1 MNFTNSCVKWCKKLT
16 NKPYLICWCPADM
29 IIDWTVCNY
38 QESFT
43 FLQTVFKWDGE
54 AKASFF
60 IWIMK
65 KYLNLLHRKGKFYA
79 NNKWNIMYH
88 PLSRV
93 GTQTVEHSAFV
104 GYDMHII
111 YIICLVERQEWTK
124 EQTSVRTCNGTM
136 LIFFFFFN
144 IKRS

>member
-1 MNFTNSCVKWCKKLT
+1 
-16 NKPYLICWCPADM
+16 
-29 IIDWTVCNY
+29 
-38 QESFT
+38 
-43 FLQTVFKWDGE
+43 
-54 AKASFF
+54 
-60 IWIMK
+60 
-65 KYLNLLHRKGKFYA
+65 
-79 NNKWNIMYH
+79 MYH

>member
-1 MNFTNSCVKWCKKLT
+1 
-16 NKPYLICWCPADM
+16 M

-65 KYLNLLHRKGKFYA
+65 KYLNLLHRKGKFYV

-93 GTQTVEHSAFV
+93 GTQTVEYSAFV
-104 GYDMHII
+104 GYDNAYHLHNMFSRKTRMDKGANLCEDLQWHHAN
-111 YIICLVERQEWTK
+111 L
-124 EQTSVRTCNGTM
+124 
-136 LIFFFFFN
+136 FFFY
-144 IKRS
+144 KM